1 MFKVQQ
7 SSLTWTVCVGA
18 PRTGT
23 IWDFGWSHRSLCKCW
38 WNKLEILWS
47 NQTLWKSPGN
57 ICERFS
63 WLAER
68 PTVNLEWEASAH
80 ALVKMI
86 PLQLWRSG
94 QLAVS
99 SLRWW
104 CCFWWPCAPSDWE
117 ACPPVWMHFTR
128 DIWEGYGKP
137 LFPYSIILSEMDSE
151 HVKSVSFNLW
161 QHKQTWAAWTKT
173 TKGGWWERSMG
184 MDNVVNIPSFHVQWA
199 WAAWLHCLVH

>member
-7 SSLTWTVCVGA
+7 SSLTWALCVGA
-18 PRTGT
+18 AHTET

-47 NQTLWKSPGN
+47 NQTLWKSLGN

-86 PLQLWRSG
+86 PLHLWRSG
-94 QLAVS
+94 QLAVNS
-99 SLRWW
+99 SRWR
-104 CCFWWPCAPSDWE
+104 CCFRWPCTPSDGKHALLS
-117 ACPPVWMHFTR
+117 ACVSYR
-128 DIWEGYGKP
+128 DIREGYGKP
-137 LFPYSIILSEMDSE
+137 LFSYSIILSEMDSE

-173 TKGGWWERSMG
+173 TKRRVMG
-184 MDNVVNIPSFHVQWA
+184 EKHGRG
-199 WAAWLHCLVH
+199 

>member
-1 MFKVQQ
+1 MGRSLDVQV
-7 SSLTWTVCVGA
+7 SAVLIDLGSLCGGA
-18 PRTGT
+18 PRKGT

-47 NQTLWKSPGN
+47 NQILWKSPGN

-80 ALVKMI
+80 ALVKTI

-104 CCFWWPCAPSDWE
+104 CCFRWPCAPSDWE
-117 ACPPVWMHFTR
+117 ACPPVWMCFTH
-128 DIWEGYGKP
+128 DIREGYGKP

-173 TKGGWWERSMG
+173 TKRRVMG
-184 MDNVVNIPSFHVQWA
+184 EKHG
-199 WAAWLHCLVH
+199 HG